1 MVKAEERV
9 NKFINEIKGII
20 GVEKV
25 KIIRDT
31 YEIIKPSVCEDL
43 YMDIVSVCVTV
54 ALNGEEVTKENLINT
69 VRESLGLN
77 DNGRE
82 VLALRSLCGNDA
94 MTIDDPRSDAIDDVM
109 DRLITSKDLKNAIF
123 LDILNGE
130 SELVVAKKYRLT
142 VKEIKDI
149 YDERLGFVESILV
162 VDHDILIKD
171 VESREPIKSNTKIVT
186 EPTK

>member
-1 MVKAEERV
+1 
-9 NKFINEIKGII
+9 
-20 GVEKV
+20 
-25 KIIRDT
+25 
-31 YEIIKPSVCEDL
+31 
-43 YMDIVSVCVTV
+43 
-54 ALNGEEVTKENLINT
+54 
-69 VRESLGLN
+69 
-77 DNGRE
+77 
-82 VLALRSLCGNDA
+82 

-109 DRLITSKDLKNAIF
+109 DRLITSKNLKNAIF